1 MRKEVKIAVITLG
14 KLGAYVRTYDGGQIV
29 KAFRN
34 KALDATGAG
43 DAFWGGF
50 LYQFCRCGKL
60 PEEVSV
66 SEAASFFY
74 LLFYIA
80 RNRFNPIFYNM
91 NLSTECKSLCF
102 DTFYEN

>member
-1 MRKEVKIAVITLG
+1 MKIDVITLG

-29 KAFRN
+29 KGFRN

-43 DAFWGGF
+43 DAFCG
-50 LYQFCRCGKL
+50 RCGKL

-80 RNRFNPIFYNM
+80 RNRFNQIFYNM

>member
-1 MRKEVKIAVITLG
+1 MKIDVITLG
-14 KLGAYVRTYDGGQIV
+14 KLGAYVRTYDGGKIV
-29 KAFRN
+29 KGFRN
-34 KALDATGAG
+34 KALDATRAG

-74 LLFYIA
+74 FLFYIA
-80 RNRFNPIFYNM
+80 RNRFNQIFYNM

>member
-1 MRKEVKIAVITLG
+1 MKIDVITLG

-29 KAFRN
+29 KGFRN

-43 DAFWGGF
+43 DAFCGGF

-60 PEEVSV
+60 PGEVSV

-80 RNRFNPIFYNM
+80 RNRFNQIFYNM

>member
-29 KAFRN
+29 KGFRN
-34 KALDATGAG
+34 KALDATG
-43 DAFWGGF
+43 GGF

-74 LLFYIA
+74 FLFYIA
-80 RNRFNPIFYNM
+80 RNRFNQIFYNM

>member
-1 MRKEVKIAVITLG
+1 MKIAVITLG

-29 KAFRN
+29 KGFRN

-60 PEEVSV
+60 SEEVSV
-66 SEAASFFY
+66 GQSG
-74 LLFYIA
+74 YIS
-80 RNRFNPIFYNM
+80 Y
-91 NLSTECKSLCF
+91 
-102 DTFYEN
+102 